1 MYIILK
7 VTRKKLKSLFFYRRY
22 AYIINNMFAKIIGL
36 QFAVS
41 MFVLCSNLYRIAM
54 ATDYVTFV
62 SLIMYTGAIL
72 AQIFIY
78 CWFGN
83 EVKVKVYISLK

>member
-1 MYIILK
+1 
-7 VTRKKLKSLFFYRRY
+7 V
-22 AYIINNMFAKIIGL
+22 NNMFAKIIGI

-41 MFVLCSNLYRIAM
+41 MLVVCSNLYRIAM
-54 ATDYVTFV
+54 ATDYVIFA
-62 SLIMYTGAIL
+62 SLMTYTGAIL

-83 EVKVKVYISLK
+83 EVKI

>member
-1 MYIILK
+1 
-7 VTRKKLKSLFFYRRY
+7 
-22 AYIINNMFAKIIGL
+22 MFAKIIAL

-41 MFVLCSNLYRIAM
+41 MLVVCSNMYRIAM
-54 ATDYVTFV
+54 AKNYMSYVPLMF
-62 SLIMYTGAIL
+62 YTIAIL

-83 EVKVKVYISLK
+83 EVKLKVHIFHV